1 MINVLVIGEYCTDK
15 FIYCNSD
22 RFCPEAPVPVLVPV
36 EITENA
42 GMSGN
47 VVRNL
52 KSLNPNLVVTQ
63 WHQHHKVTKSRFVH
77 KKSNHI
83 FVRIDEGDD
92 KIETLSLT
100 EKKINEISKFDIVVV
115 SDYNKGFLDLN
126 NLLLIGQNSKLSIL
140 DTKRKITD
148 KITESFN
155 FIKLNEKE
163 YENNKHIKNLDNVL
177 ITMGSLGTKFKNKL
191 FPVVD
196 PKETIDVSGA
206 GDTFTSSFILNYFET
221 KNIEESINFAN
232 RMSSIV
238 VSKKGVSIPK

>member
-1 MINVLVIGEYCTDK
+1 MINVLVIGENCTDK
-15 FIYCNSD
+15 FVYCNSD

-52 KSLNPNLVVTQ
+52 KSLNPNLIITQ
-63 WHQHHKVTKSRFVH
+63 WHQNHKVTKSRFVH

-100 EKKINEISKFDIVVV
+100 EEKINEISKFDIVVV

-126 NLLLIGQNSKLSIL
+126 SLLLIGQNSKLSIL

-148 KITESFN
+148 EITESFN

-163 YENNKHIKNLDNVL
+163 YENNKHIINLNNVL
-177 ITMGSLGTKFKNKL
+177 ITMGSLGTKFKDKI
-191 FPVVD
+191 FPVMD

-206 GDTFTSSFILNYFET
+206 GDTFTSSFIINYFET
-221 KNIEESINFAN
+221 NNIEESINFAN
-232 RMSSIV
+232 KMSSIV

>member
-1 MINVLVIGEYCTDK
+1 MINILVIGEYCIDK

-52 KSLNPNLVVTQ
+52 KSLNPNLVITQ
-63 WHQHHKVTKSRFVH
+63 WHQRHEVTKSRFVH

-140 DTKRKITD
+140 DTKRKITEE
-148 KITESFN
+148 ITKTFD

-163 YENNKHIKNLDNVL
+163 YENNKHIKNLNNVL

-191 FPVVD
+191 FPVID

-221 KNIEESINFAN
+221 KNIEESIHFAN
-232 RMSSIV
+232 KMSSIV